1 MKNVTKKSFGLIAVI
16 ALMTVSFSFTSCQ
29 GRSREQLIL
38 GKWEMDAKK
47 YGQAQMSLK
56 FNNDN
61 TSTIERIVN
70 GQSTFKQSY
79 NYKLVDNDQ
88 YLLLE
93 PTDSN
98 QKIWKV
104 GIIKL
109 DKQSLTLRSQ
119 SPDSS
124 LFILERQSE

>member
-1 MKNVTKKSFGLIAVI
+1 MKNVTKKSFRLIAVI
-16 ALMTVSFSFTSCQ
+16 ALMTGSFSFTSCQ
-29 GRSREQLIL
+29 GKSREQLIL

-56 FNNDN
+56 FNSDK

-109 DKQSLTLRSQ
+109 DNQSLTLRSQ
-119 SPDSS
+119 SRDSS
-124 LFILERQSE
+124 LLILERQSE

>member
-1 MKNVTKKSFGLIAVI
+1 
-16 ALMTVSFSFTSCQ
+16 
-29 GRSREQLIL
+29 
-38 GKWEMDAKK
+38 MDEKE
-47 YGQAQMSLK
+47 YGQAQMALEFK
-56 FNNDN
+56 KYR
-61 TSTIERIVN
+61 TSTIDRIVN

-79 NYKLVDNDQ
+79 KYKLTDDDQ

-104 GIIKL
+104 RIIEL
-109 DKQSLTLRSQ
+109 DNKILTLRSQ

-124 LFILERQSE
+124 LLVLKRQNE

>member
-1 MKNVTKKSFGLIAVI
+1 
-16 ALMTVSFSFTSCQ
+16 MTVSFSFTSCQ
-29 GRSREQLIL
+29 GKSRGQLIL

-56 FNNDN
+56 FNNDK

-109 DKQSLTLRSQ
+109 DKQSLNLRSQ

-124 LFILERQSE
+124 LLILERQSE